1 VIISVLKFHCSSSEK
16 KMNATD
22 RNLIGQDQPP
32 KNETPKPTTRHS
44 WWAYLLIALGVLT
57 LLDRFGVPTWG
68 VWNVTG
74 MWWPLILIVIGIGL
88 LTRPYSWGRP
98 LTVGLVITAMLVATL
113 WNRNQPA
120 FLSAQ
125 TSETISQAITATRA
139 EIQLGT
145 SVGRLEIGANTSGKL
160 IDGTLDLAN
169 RNRLEREFGTR
180 GSAQFVRLE
189 AVMNGPSIGLP
200 FFVDGQ
206 NSDWKLGLSPNIPLV
221 LRIKTGVGKSEID
234 LSKLRV
240 TDFTLEG
247 GVGAMRVVMPASG
260 RVMARIESGV
270 GATKIRIPNT
280 MKARVRASS
289 GIGEVRVLGSYERDG
304 DVYTSSGFETA
315 SNRLELEIKGGI
327 GQITVE
333 SGI

>member
-1 VIISVLKFHCSSSEK
+1 
-16 KMNATD
+16 MNATD
-22 RNLIGQDQPP
+22 RNLIQHDLPP
-32 KNETPKPTTRHS
+32 TNEAPKPKTRHS
-44 WWAYLLIALGVLT
+44 WWAYLLIGLGVLT
-57 LLDRFGVPTWG
+57 LLDRFGIPTWG
-68 VWNVTG
+68 IWNVTG
-74 MWWPLILIVIGIGL
+74 MWWPLVLIVVGVGL
-88 LTRPYSWGRP
+88 LTRQYIWGRP
-98 LTVGLVITAMLVATL
+98 LTVGLVIAGMLLVVF
-113 WNRNQPA
+113 WNRSQPA
-120 FLSAQ
+120 FRMGQS
-125 TSETISQAITATRA
+125 TENISQAITATRG
-139 EIQLGT
+139 EIQIGT
-145 SVGRLEIGANTSGKL
+145 TIGRLEIGANTSGKL
-160 IDGTLDLAN
+160 IDGTLELGN
-169 RNRLEREFGTR
+169 RNRLEREFTTR

-189 AVMNGPSIGLP
+189 AGMNGPSIGLP
-200 FFVDGQ
+200 YFMDSQ

-247 GVGAMRVVMPASG
+247 GVGAMSITLPATG

-270 GATKIRIPNT
+270 GSTKIRIPNG
-280 MKARVRASS
+280 MKARIRASS

-333 SGI
+333 SGL